1 MSIHRLEELHP
12 RDLDSRLAQTPL
24 LVFAVGTIEWH
35 GHHLPLGLDG
45 LKAQAL
51 ARGVAQQTGAVLAPT
66 SWWAADGVPFPY
78 TLRLAA
84 DPITTLLSD
93 ALSQFA
99 HMGFAAICLVNGH
112 YGLANSRVV
121 RAASL
126 RCMEATGATVL
137 PIADYEA
144 LTAVGN
150 HGDHAG
156 TWEAS
161 LLWAHRPD
169 LIRLDA
175 VAPDEPLEGV
185 IGEDPR
191 GGRASRELGERASA
205 LAVAAMSGA
214 LQRAP
219 SEDAEVRDRYC
230 AALLAGLDALDH
242 IAELRARLPRDRVP
256 PIPTPAWIAHLEA
269 LLDGRYDDARVHANR
284 KCAVPTD

>member
-1 MSIHRLEELHP
+1 
-12 RDLDSRLAQTPL
+12 
-24 LVFAVGTIEWH
+24 
-35 GHHLPLGLDG
+35 
-45 LKAQAL
+45 
-51 ARGVAQQTGAVLAPT
+51 VLAPT
-66 SWWAADGVPFPY
+66 SCWAADGVPFPH

-99 HMGFAAICLVNGH
+99 RMGFAAICLVNGH

-121 RAASL
+121 RAAAL

-150 HGDHAG
+150 RGDHAG

-161 LLWAHRPD
+161 LLWAPRPD

-175 VAPDEPLEGV
+175 VAPNEPLEGV

-191 GGRASRELGERASA
+191 GGRASRELGESASA
-205 LAVAAMSGA
+205 LAVTAMSGA

-219 SEDAEVRDRYC
+219 SEDAEVRRSLLRR
-230 AALLAGLDALDH
+230 ALGGPR
-242 IAELRARLPRDRVP
+242 RARPHRRASR
-256 PIPTPAWIAHLEA
+256 PTAS
-269 LLDGRYDDARVHANR
+269 
-284 KCAVPTD
+284 